1 MRREGVRV
9 EETVSARSD
18 SRGDP
23 TDGCGHEAVR
33 DELDRVL
40 ASPGFA
46 ASPQLRAFL
55 TYVVEYRLQGIGER
69 IKGYTIAVEALGRD
83 PSFDPSTDP
92 IVRVEAAR
100 LRRLLDEYYETDGA
114 PDPVRINLPKGG
126 YVPRFSSHGAAQ
138 AEPTPASSPATGEPP
153 AQRTPR
159 MHRPHLAYGVGAA
172 LCLIVVL
179 LYFNA
184 PHRAPLPDAP
194 LISASEENVSSA
206 GSETAGFKG
215 SLPVVHVAT
224 ISQEAASGLPA
235 GYSGATLRD
244 KLTGALSRFDEI
256 ETSRTPEE
264 ADYRLEGRIAADGP
278 RILLNFRLIYQ
289 PNSEVVWSSLFETSG
304 ADESP
309 DLVQERVARNAAT
322 AIAQPYGVVFNHV
335 ASQAALRAPT
345 AGEAPEGTTGAETEG
360 LTCVLRTF
368 SAQRRF
374 SSDTNARSR
383 ACLASLAART
393 QAPAAV
399 HALLPLTYVDD
410 VRSGSDPTRRADDL
424 ETALKLAERA
434 VALSPKSARA
444 HQALESVLIF
454 LGRNE
459 EALDAGRRALSLNPD
474 DPDILAAHGSA
485 LVMSGE
491 AEGGLELLIR
501 AARLSPDHP
510 DWYGAMT
517 VFAALA
523 AQRLD
528 LAKAEAET
536 LGQSTRPTSY
546 LARLLVA
553 HETGDPQ
560 SARALLKDL
569 RAANPAFLRDPQ
581 AVLQSAM
588 PSAQLRARLLLA
600 VSQADRSDP

>member
-1 MRREGVRV
+1 M
-9 EETVSARSD
+9 SARSD
-18 SRGDP
+18 SQGDP

-33 DELDRVL
+33 EELGRVL

-55 TYVVEYRLQGIGER
+55 SYVVEHRLQGIGAR

-83 PSFDPSTDP
+83 PSFDPTADP

-100 LRRLLDEYYETDGA
+100 LRRLLDDYYVSDGA
-114 PDPVRINLPKGG
+114 ANPIRIDLPKGG
-126 YVPRFSSHGAAQ
+126 YVPRFAHRGTVQTA
-138 AEPTPASSPATGEPP
+138 PASPSSQDATRERGD
-153 AQRTPR
+153 RTR
-159 MHRPHLAYGVGAA
+159 WARRRLAYGLGA
-172 LCLIVVL
+172 VL
-179 LYFNA
+179 SVFAITLYFFA
-184 PHRAPLPDAP
+184 SQPDPQPTSPLLSTDIDESGVTDPA
-194 LISASEENVSSA
+194 I
-206 GSETAGFKG
+206 AGFKG
-215 SLPVVHVAT
+215 HLPVIHVAT
-224 ISQEAASGLPA
+224 ISQDAATHLPP
-235 GYSGATLRD
+235 GYSGAALRD

-256 ETSRTPEE
+256 ETGRTPEE
-264 ADYRLEGRIAADGP
+264 ADYRLEGQIAADGK
-278 RILLNFRLIYQ
+278 RLLLNFRLVYQ
-289 PNSEVVWSSLFETSG
+289 ANNEVVWSSLFETSV

-335 ASQAALRAPT
+335 ASQAPLQARS
-345 AGEAPEGTTGAETEG
+345 EEGGQTENAQG
-360 LTCVLRTF
+360 LACVLRTF

-374 SSDTNARSR
+374 SPDTNARSR
-383 ACLASLAART
+383 ACLASLAAHA

-399 HALLPLTYVDD
+399 HALLPLAYIDN
-410 VRSGSDPTRRADDL
+410 VRSGADPARRAEDL
-424 ETALKLAERA
+424 QTALKLAERA

-444 HQALESVLIF
+444 YQALESVLIY

-491 AEGGLELLIR
+491 AEGGLELLVR

-510 DWYGAMT
+510 DWYATMT

-523 AQRLD
+523 ARKSD
-528 LAKAEAET
+528 LAEAEAKT
-536 LGQSTRPTSY
+536 LARSTRPTSY

-553 HETGDPQ
+553 HERGDRPA
-560 SARALLKDL
+560 ARALLGDL
-569 RAANPAFLRDPQ
+569 RAANPIFLSDPQ
-581 AVLQSAM
+581 AALHSAV
-588 PSAQLRARLLLA
+588 PSPLLRTRLLEA
-600 VSQADRSDP
+600 VSQADGISR